1 MPMSL
6 NKLLLLVLAASV
18 LAPCAAGA
26 QAPAR
31 PRIGLVLGGGGAR
44 GTAHIGVLE
53 VLDQLRV
60 PVDCVAGTSM
70 GALVSGAYAS
80 GLTPQQMLARLGT
93 VDWRDL
99 FDDNPSQTETNY
111 RERRLSE
118 TYYPGLEFGVTDHG
132 LRMAHG
138 VVGGQKIKLFFNT
151 LVGSE
156 RGERKI
162 ENLALPLSILATD
175 IGTGNKVVLRDGQL
189 SEAMRASMSV
199 PALLSPVP
207 YRGLK
212 LVDGGLVD
220 NLPIDEVK
228 LRCNAEVVIAVDV
241 GSPLSRPEDVDSIAA
256 VTGQMINVLAEQ
268 NSVISRA
275 TIGPRD
281 VYIKPGLEGITA
293 ADFVKFREGAAS
305 GRAAALAVADKLRRY
320 SVTEQ
325 QYAAWTHKLRSAL
338 PPLPR
343 VDEIRIAPLRHVNPE
358 NVAKHIEISPGQ
370 QLDTQV
376 LERDLLRIYG
386 DGDFESVDYLMQVAP
401 GRNTLLINPVEKSW
415 GPDYLRFGVSVEAGD
430 KQNDFQ
436 VRGAYHRKWVNGYG
450 GEWLSGA
457 QLGERSNLFTEF
469 YQPLDPRQ
477 RFFIEP
483 AGALSRERL
492 RVYQDDQRIAEY
504 ILRQKRAFLSAGM
517 NFGVFGQA
525 RLGWLYRKLDTSI
538 ETGAPTLPTGKVTL
552 RGWNAV
558 LDLDQTDR
566 VFFPSRGWFA
576 SANYFKNPG
585 MGYSRLGVDLRA
597 IHTWDPYVVN
607 ARYYYFR
614 RLEGKL
620 PLGDAG
626 ALGGFFTLSGY
637 ARNQIL
643 AGDIRFFSVR
653 GEKIIGRMPLGLSG
667 DLRAGVSLE
676 FGRARERF
684 TETHLEGW
692 QQAASLYLGGDTPLG
707 PLYLGY
713 GHAKGGHHSIYLFLG
728 LP

>member
-1 MPMSL
+1 MPTPL
-6 NKLLLLVLAASV
+6 YKLVVLLLAAC
-18 LAPCAAGA
+18 LLPCAAQA
-26 QAPAR
+26 QAPSR

-80 GLTPQQMLARLGT
+80 GLTSQEMLVRLGQ
-93 VDWRDL
+93 VDWHDL
-99 FDDNPSQTETNY
+99 FDDNPSQMETNY
-111 RERRLSE
+111 RERRLAE
-118 TYYPGLEFGVTDHG
+118 TYYPGLEFGVTDRG

-151 LVGSE
+151 LVGSD

-175 IGTGNKVVLRDGQL
+175 IGTGNKVVFRDGQL

-207 YRGLK
+207 YRGMK

-220 NLPIDEVK
+220 NLPVDEVRA
-228 LRCNAEVVIAVDV
+228 RCNAEVVIAVDV
-241 GSPLSRPEDVDSIAA
+241 GSPLSRPEDVDSIAS
-256 VTGQMINVLAEQ
+256 VTGQMINVLAQQ
-268 NSVISRA
+268 NSVASLKLV
-275 TIGPRD
+275 GPRD
-281 VYIKPGLEGITA
+281 VYIKPNLEGITA
-293 ADFVKFREGAAS
+293 ADFTKFREGAAR
-305 GRAAALAVADKLRRY
+305 GRAAALAAADKLRQY
-320 SVTEQ
+320 AVPVQ
-325 QYAAWTHKLRSAL
+325 DYAAWTARLRGPLA
-338 PPLPR
+338 PLPR
-343 VDEIRIAPLRHVNPE
+343 VDDVRIAPLAYVNPE
-358 NVAKHIEISPGQ
+358 NVARHIEIRPGQ
-370 QLDTQV
+370 QLDTKV
-376 LERDLLRIYG
+376 LERDLARIYG

-401 GRNTLLINPVEKSW
+401 DRNTLLINPVEKSW

-430 KQNDFQ
+430 KQNDFA
-436 VRGAYHRKWVNGYG
+436 VRGAYHRKWINSYG
-450 GEWLSGA
+450 AEWLSGA

-477 RFFIEP
+477 RFFVEP
-483 AGALSRERL
+483 GAGVSRDRL

-504 ILRQKRAFLSAGM
+504 ILRQKNVFLNAGI
-517 NFGVFGQA
+517 NLGVYGQA

-538 ETGAPTLPTGKVTL
+538 ETGPPTLPTGKVTL
-552 RGWNAV
+552 RGYNAL

-576 SANYFKNPG
+576 SANYFRSPG
-585 MGYSRLGVDLRA
+585 LGYSRLGVDLRA
-597 IHTWDPYVVN
+597 IHSWDPYVVN
-607 ARYYYFR
+607 ARYYYFKR
-614 RLEGKL
+614 FDGRL

-626 ALGGFFTLSGY
+626 GLGGFLTLSGY
-637 ARNQIL
+637 TRNQIL

-653 GEKIIGRMPLGLSG
+653 GERIIGRMPLGLSG

-692 QQAASLYLGGDTPLG
+692 QQAVSFYLGGDTPLG
-707 PLYLGY
+707 PLYFGY
-713 GHAKGGHHSIYLFLG
+713 GQAKGGRHSVYLFLG